1 MQIRPVTIGKKQAQG
16 VEIQL
21 GKASLVMVIGS
32 KGYLMCGYL
41 NLETAEKLGDCAV
54 IITGIKTVEDLLNAP
69 VTAYTSKAKKTG
81 IRKGMSGLKALQ
93 KLV

>member
-1 MQIRPVTIGKKQAQG
+1 MQIRPVSIGKKQAQG

-41 NLETAEKLGDCAV
+41 NLETAEKLGDCAA
-54 IITGIKTVEDLLNAP
+54 IITGVKTIEDLLNAP
-69 VTAYTSKAKKTG
+69 VVSYTTKAKMAG
-81 IRKGMSGLKALQ
+81 IRKGMTGLKAIQ
-93 KLV
+93 KLT